1 MNKLL
6 LIYAAVIF
14 IVGVVVFTIGQLNKG
29 KEDEAESSKWMRVF
43 AVIAIILAI
52 ACFVASRNI
61 G

>member
-14 IVGVVVFTIGQLNKG
+14 IVGVVVFTIGQLNKD
-29 KEDEAESSKWMRVF
+29 KEDEAETFKWMRVF
-43 AVIAIILAI
+43 AVIAIILAV